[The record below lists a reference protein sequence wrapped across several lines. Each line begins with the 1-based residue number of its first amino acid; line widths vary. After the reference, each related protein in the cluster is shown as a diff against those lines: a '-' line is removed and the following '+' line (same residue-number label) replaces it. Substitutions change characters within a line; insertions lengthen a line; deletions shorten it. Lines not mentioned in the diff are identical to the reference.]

1 MQKYVPIPTP
11 PKRSWSMRLTLHM
24 RRYWQ
29 LYLLILPAFL
39 FSLIFCYQPMYGAQ
53 IAFRNF
59 KIKNGIL
66 GSEWVGL
73 KHFLRFFES
82 ASFGTVIKN
91 TLGINLCSLIIGF
104 PLPIILA
111 LLLNETRS
119 AKFRKGVQMVT
130 YMPHFMSTVAVCG
143 LTILFLDRDSG
154 IINILL
160 SKIGIASK
168 DYMTDPN
175 SFWGIYIITDI
186 WQNLGWNA
194 IIYVAAL
201 TSVDVE
207 VIEAAHIDGVS
218 RLQKIWYIDIPYIL
232 PTVIVLFILQA
243 GKMMNIGFEKIL
255 LLQNALNMSAS
266 DVISTYVYRLGIEG
280 AQYSYTT
287 AIGLFNS
294 AVNVIILIFVN
305 NLANRLS
312 KTSLW

>member
-1 MQKYVPIPTP
+1 MQKITSIPKA
-11 PKRSWSMRLTLHM
+11 PKLPMSKRIALHM

-29 LYLLILPAFL
+29 LYLLILPAVL

-59 KIKNGIL
+59 KIKKGIL
-66 GSEWVGL
+66 GSDWVGL
-73 KHFLRFFES
+73 KHFIRFFQS
-82 ASFGTVIKN
+82 ANFGVVMKN
-91 TLGINLCSLIIGF
+91 TLGINLCALIFSF

-111 LLLNETRS
+111 LLLNETRN

-130 YMPHFMSTVAVCG
+130 YMPHFISTVSICG
-143 LTILFLDRDSG
+143 LTLLFLDRDTG
-154 IINILL
+154 IVNILL
-160 SKIGIASK
+160 NRIGIAHK
-168 DYMTDPN
+168 DYITDPG
-175 SFWGIYIITDI
+175 SFWAIYIITDI

-201 TSVDVE
+201 TSVDME
-207 VIEAAHIDGVS
+207 VIEASYIDGVN
-218 RLQKIWYIDIPYIL
+218 RMQKIWYIDIPYIL

-266 DVISTYVYRLGIEG
+266 DVISTYVYRLGIED

-294 AVNVIILIFVN
+294 VVNVVILVIVN
-305 NLANRLS
+305 KLANKLS
-312 KTSLW
+312 NTSLW

>member
-1 MQKYVPIPTP
+1 MQRIPSISRTSKLP
-11 PKRSWSMRLTLHM
+11 LSKRIAFHM

-29 LYLLILPAFL
+29 LYLLILPAVL

-59 KIKNGIL
+59 KIKKGIL
-66 GSEWVGL
+66 GSDWVGM
-73 KHFLRFFES
+73 KHFIRFFES
-82 ASFGTVIKN
+82 ANFFTLIRN
-91 TLGINLCSLIIGF
+91 TLGINLCSLIFGF
-104 PLPIILA
+104 PMPIILA

-119 AKFRKGVQMVT
+119 AKFRKAVQMVT
-130 YMPHFMSTVAVCG
+130 YMPHFISTVAICG
-143 LTILFLDRDSG
+143 LTLLFLDVDSG

-160 SKIGIASK
+160 SRLGVPHK
-168 DYMTDPN
+168 DYMTDPHA
-175 SFWGIYIITDI
+175 FWAIYVITDI
-186 WQNLGWNA
+186 WQNVGWNS

-207 VIEAAHIDGVS
+207 VIEASYIDGVN
-218 RLQKIWYIDIPYIL
+218 RMQKIWYIDIPYIL

-243 GKMMNIGFEKIL
+243 GRMMNIGFEKIL

-266 DVISTYVYRLGIEG
+266 DVISTYVYRLGIEN

-294 AVNVIILIFVN
+294 IVNVVILIAVNK
-305 NLANRLS
+305 LADRLS
-312 KTSLW
+312 STSLW